1 MYFIYYFVFIL
12 IVVTIFYNNWVL
24 IIDIFNMSKLNQTI
38 YIVIILYK
46 LVFTKYKLFITI
58 KTTKGAVALNN

>member
-1 MYFIYYFVFIL
+1 
-12 IVVTIFYNNWVL
+12 
-24 IIDIFNMSKLNQTI
+24 MSKLNQTI

-58 KTTKGAVALNN
+58 KTTKSYELNLVHSFL